1 MLAPVMASTDSPGGE
16 RSAGRLAAR
25 LGSYRVIYV
34 AVAVFALLYVYSV
47 KGTERALELL
57 YDARVS
63 EALDVR
69 DFRESVSVQI
79 QRRISETVRD
89 SAWVRI
95 GGVRASV
102 LVIGKDGR
110 TLIYAAGPAAPP
122 PDAFDLMANLREAE
136 RLLPADAQVTVTLPH
151 NTLLANAILLIYAA
165 ALIQGLFLYN
175 RSLAQRE
182 RAELEGALSARDSAA
197 TRAETIEQELDD
209 VRRRLLEV
217 EPAEQ
222 EQAHEI
228 DVLRVERERLQV
240 QLRSL
245 ATREEELRG
254 KAARAVELDQ
264 ERRSLEELL
273 DEAASDLASRDGA
286 IQDLE
291 QRLSKAAKTA
301 KATSGAR
308 ARETESVA
316 RRLRTLYKNLEVD
329 ERAIEGMVALGDESL
344 RLKCE
349 ENLKRLDGEADNV
362 AVRRK
367 VGGLPNHLS
376 IFELSFAGKGRV
388 YYQKGVQ
395 RRFRVLLVGGKAS
408 QRSDLE
414 YLSRVES

>member
-1 MLAPVMASTDSPGGE
+1 MAPASPHEDS
-16 RSAGRLAAR
+16 SAETGLGAR
-25 LGSYRVIYV
+25 LSSYRVIYV
-34 AVAVFALLYVYSV
+34 AVAVFALLYVYTVMGAESTLSMV
-47 KGTERALELL
+47 FEGRVSQALE
-57 YDARVS
+57 VS
-63 EALDVR
+63 

-79 QRRISETVRD
+79 QRRISEDVNR
-89 SAWVRI
+89 SRWIRW

-110 TLIYAAGPAAPP
+110 TLIYAGGPAPPP

-136 RLLPADAQVTVTLPH
+136 RLLPADAQVSVSLPH
-151 NTLLANAILLIYAA
+151 NTVLSNAILLVYAA

-175 RSLAQRE
+175 RAIAQRE
-182 RAELEGALSARDSAA
+182 QLELDEALHARDSAA
-197 TRAETIEQELDD
+197 ARTDTIEQELDEI
-209 VRRRLLEV
+209 RRRLLDV
-217 EPAEQ
+217 EPVEQ
-222 EQAHEI
+222 EQASEI
-228 DVLRVERERLQV
+228 DGLRRERERLQG
-240 QLRSL
+240 QLNAL
-245 ATREEELRG
+245 AGREEELRG

-273 DEAASDLASRDGA
+273 DEAAGELATRDEA

-291 QRLSKAAKTA
+291 QRLSKAAKTE
-301 KATSGAR
+301 KARTGAR
-308 ARETESVA
+308 TKETEAIA

-329 ERAIEGMVALGDESL
+329 DRAIDGIVALGDEST

-367 VGGLPNHLS
+367 VGGLPNQLS
-376 IFELSFAGKGRV
+376 IFELSFAGKGRI
-388 YYQKGVQ
+388 YYQKGQQ

-414 YLSRVES
+414 TLSRLDG